1 MKKFLFFLLALS
13 LTLILAAC
21 AAPIQAPA
29 ASESTTTESTTTES
43 TTSEAAPAEVTV
55 REDGLPAYTG
65 EPVELRFTWWG
76 DENRAAR
83 TQAVIDLF
91 TAAYPEITISG
102 EPRPSDQYWTNLDTQ
117 LAGSNAPDIMQFGG
131 NYPDYANRG
140 FLEPLNGYVGN
151 ALQISTPEEFDQSV
165 LTTGSMDG
173 NLYGV
178 SLGTN
183 ALTMIYNKSM
193 LEAAGAP
200 LPSDNMTWDELIAYG
215 NSIKDLLPEGVFPFV
230 DNSVSQANFISYYMN
245 QRGEGIW
252 DGESTHAT
260 AEGIQ
265 SWIDLWEGMREQGLI
280 PDIETAAS
288 YAETGTD
295 SSSLVAGK
303 AAMGLVWSNLV
314 NSYQG
319 AMTDELGI
327 TQLPT
332 GENPALAI
340 QVSQYLAMNA
350 ASEHKDAVALFIN
363 FFVNNAEAGSNL
375 GTNRGIPSSPVVR
388 AAIAGDATPVD
399 AMLYAYLNTAAEQAR
414 TIPQGPN
421 LPNDQEFVDTLKQIG
436 QSVSFGQITREEGAQ
451 QIFDLINRLMV
462 K

>member
-1 MKKFLFFLLALS
+1 MKKFLVIVLALIMA
-13 LTLILAAC
+13 LVVAAC

-29 ASESTTTESTTTES
+29 ASTTESTTTES
-43 TTSEAAPAEVTV
+43 APAAEAAP

-131 NYPDYANRG
+131 NYPDYAGRG
-140 FLEPLNGYVGN
+140 FLQPLNEYLGDQ
-151 ALQISTPEEFDQSV
+151 LQIDSSDVFDQSV
-165 LTTGSMDG
+165 LTTGSQGDD
-173 NLYGV
+173 LFVV

-183 ALTMIYNKSM
+183 ALTMIYNKTM

-200 LPSDNMTWDELIAYG
+200 LPSDTMSWEELIAYG
-215 NSIKDLLPEGVFPFV
+215 NSIKDLLPEGTFPFV
-230 DNSVSQANFISYYMN
+230 DNSVSQANFISYFMN

-252 DGESTHAT
+252 DGESTLAT

-265 SWIDLWEGMREQGLI
+265 AWIDMWEDMREQGLI

-340 QVSQYLAMNA
+340 QVSQYLGMNA
-350 ASEHKDAVALFIN
+350 ASDHKDAVALFIN
-363 FFVNNAEAGSNL
+363 FFVTNPEAGSHL

-388 AAIAGDATPVD
+388 EAIAGDATPVD
-399 AMLYAYLNTAAEQAR
+399 AMLYSYLNEAADQGR

-451 QIFDLINRLMV
+451 QIFALINRLMV